1 MSDTTR
7 VRTKYDL
14 FSRLLHWLTAG
25 IIIYAMCMGYVLH
38 LLAGTSWFHFFSEL
52 NMSLA
57 TVATPVMMVRF
68 VWRFFKPAVPYP
80 DYIPPRKRQLV
91 AFLHEMLYLTIMV
104 VLISGFLMLKNGYCL
119 FGLIAVPQPVS
130 SAEINA
136 FFFTVHRTSCMLLGL
151 IVVGHIGAVI
161 NYRRK
166 GQREILQRMM

>member
-1 MSDTTR
+1 MSDITR

-14 FSRLLHWLTAG
+14 FSRLLHWLTAA

-38 LLAGTSWFHFFSEL
+38 LLPGTSWFHFFSEL

-80 DYIPPRKRQLV
+80 DYIPPGKLQLV

-104 VLISGFLMLKNGYCL
+104 VLISGFLMLKHGYCL
-119 FGLIAVPQPVS
+119 FGLITVPQPVS
-130 SAEINA
+130 FAEINA
-136 FFFTVHRTSCMLLGL
+136 FFFMVHRASCMLLGL
-151 IVVGHIGAVI
+151 IIVGHIGAVI

-166 GQREILQRMM
+166 GQLEILQRMM

>member
-1 MSDTTR
+1 MSNMST

-14 FSRLLHWLTAG
+14 FSRLLHWITAA

-38 LLAGTSWFHFFSEL
+38 LLEGTSWFHFFSEL

-57 TVATPVMMVRF
+57 TVATPMMMIRF

-80 DYIPPRKRQLV
+80 NYIPPRKRQLV

-104 VLISGFLMLKNGYCL
+104 VLISGFLMLKHGYFL

-136 FFFTVHRTSCMLLGL
+136 FFFAVHRVSCVLLCV